1 MCKNKKN
8 GAEMIYEK
16 TNNMEVKRIN
26 RNRIFRLIY
35 KNEKLSMHEI
45 ASCLGMSLP
54 TVGQNL
60 KILQSEGLI
69 TENGVFE
76 STGGRKAKAISCI
89 KDAKL
94 AVGLDITN
102 NHLSLVLVNLS
113 GEIVKSTRVAKIF
126 ENSQD
131 YIKEIGE
138 LVSGFIETSNIDKSK
153 VLGVGIAVPGILSD
167 DKQTV
172 VYSHALGLADRNGPD
187 FTKNISYPSV
197 LSNDANAAGFAELW
211 NTEAVKNAVYLSL
224 SNTVGGSILLDNR
237 LYPGDNQRSSE
248 FGHMTLELNGRTCYC
263 GKRGCLDAYC
273 SASVLSNGTDE
284 GLYDFFDLLKKG
296 GKKQEKMWKEYL
308 SYLAVA
314 VNNLR
319 MLFDCD
325 VILGGYIGAYIEE
338 YVDELR
344 LLAAEGNTFEPDGS
358 YLKVCRNKREAAAV
372 GVALLHIERF
382 LSQV

>member
-1 MCKNKKN
+1 
-8 GAEMIYEK
+8 MIYEK

-35 KNEKLSMHEI
+35 QNEKLSMHEI

-60 KILQSEGLI
+60 KNLQSEGLI

-76 STGGRKAKAISCI
+76 STGGRKARAISCI

-102 NHLSLVLVNLS
+102 NHLSLVLVDLS
-113 GEIVKSTRVAKIF
+113 GEIVKSTRVSKIF

-138 LVSGFIETSNIDKSK
+138 LVSGFIEISNIDKSK

-187 FTKNISYPSV
+187 FTKNISYPCV
-197 LSNDANAAGFAELW
+197 LSNDADAAGLAELW

-248 FGHMTLELNGRTCYC
+248 FGHMTIELNGRTCYC

-284 GLYDFFDLLKKG
+284 GLSDFFDLLKKG
-296 GKKQEKMWKEYL
+296 GKKQEEMWKEYL

-338 YVDELR
+338 YVVELR
-344 LLAAEGNTFEPDGS
+344 LLAAESNTFEPDGS

-372 GVALLHIERF
+372 GAALLHIERF

>member
-1 MCKNKKN
+1 
-8 GAEMIYEK
+8 MIYEK

-60 KILQSEGLI
+60 KNLQSEGLI

>member
-1 MCKNKKN
+1 M
-8 GAEMIYEK
+8 YEK

>member
-1 MCKNKKN
+1 
-8 GAEMIYEK
+8 MIYEK

>member
-1 MCKNKKN
+1 M
-8 GAEMIYEK
+8 YEK

-35 KNEKLSMHEI
+35 QNEKLSMHEI

-60 KILQSEGLI
+60 KNLQSEGLI

-76 STGGRKAKAISCI
+76 STGGRKARAISCI

-102 NHLSLVLVNLS
+102 NHLSLVLVDLS
-113 GEIVKSTRVAKIF
+113 GEIVKSTRVSKIF

-138 LVSGFIETSNIDKSK
+138 LVSGFIEISNIDKSK

-187 FTKNISYPSV
+187 FTKNISYPCV
-197 LSNDANAAGFAELW
+197 LSNDADAAGLAELW

-248 FGHMTLELNGRTCYC
+248 FGHMTIELNGRTCYC

-284 GLYDFFDLLKKG
+284 GLSDFFDLLKKG
-296 GKKQEKMWKEYL
+296 GKKQEEMWKEYL

-338 YVDELR
+338 YVVELR
-344 LLAAEGNTFEPDGS
+344 LLAAESNTFEPDGS

-372 GVALLHIERF
+372 GAALLHIERF